1 LDEGHGRDASLH
13 VDGHWA
19 NVAPDQQHRSVAV
32 AHGFEALRAWK
43 NQRPCAGEETM
54 KGLVAFVL
62 FTQLAAIAA
71 VLAAAKLRGALGA
84 PGVTTRQFM
93 VIALQMWLPTAITF
107 VLVMNVALEKWELRP
122 LLAIPVLLLALLVP
136 GVAVASLLLRRASR
150 RTGRGVAVGA

>member
-1 LDEGHGRDASLH
+1 
-13 VDGHWA
+13 
-19 NVAPDQQHRSVAV
+19 
-32 AHGFEALRAWK
+32 
-43 NQRPCAGEETM
+43 M

-150 RTGRGVAVGA
+150 RTGRGVAVLAQ